1 MWDIPFD
8 SNRFDSIS
16 FHSIPLLYF
25 VKLKHNKVIYSMY
38 IAYQMSSLDKLAPGS
53 AGVDVLS
60 KKAAAG
66 GGGAGAGAGDSDIE
80 DEELE
85 LSVAETDDESG
96 TEAGSESDAD
106 ETGSESAG
114 AAAEDDADSDADT
127 EGGGG
132 GADEEG
138 AEGGDDEEG
147 GGGGGAGLGAAA
159 AAKLKKANKKRGAT
173 KKNIEDDLTLLGI
186 PHGLTFEDDDD
197 DSGDDSDDP
206 DNAEYFQKLKS
217 GVRDS
222 FVATYHPE
230 SFSHNYDEIQTL
242 SRVVRNSA
250 GVIVD
255 DLHKTIPI
263 MTKYEKTRILGQRAK
278 QLNEGAQPFIKI
290 DSTVIDGY
298 LIAMKELEQKKTPF
312 IIRRPLPNGG
322 SEYWRIQDLEIL

>member
-1 MWDIPFD
+1 
-8 SNRFDSIS
+8 
-16 FHSIPLLYF
+16 
-25 VKLKHNKVIYSMY
+25 MY
-38 IAYQMSSLDKLAPGS
+38 IAHRMSSLDKLAPGS
-53 AGVDVLS
+53 AGVIDVLS
-60 KKAAAG
+60 KKAA
-66 GGGAGAGAGDSDIE
+66 GGGAAADSDIEE

-85 LSVAETDDESG
+85 LSVAGTDDESG
-96 TEAGSESDAD
+96 TDAGSESGAD
-106 ETGSESAG
+106 DTDSDSAG
-114 AAAEDDADSDADT
+114 AAEDDADSDADT
-127 EGGGG
+127 EGG

-147 GGGGGAGLGAAA
+147 GTGGGA
-159 AAKLKKANKKRGAT
+159 AAKQKKANKKRGAT

-186 PHGLTFEDDDD
+186 PHGLTFEDDDED
-197 DSGDDSDDP
+197 EDDDSDEP

-217 GVRDS
+217 NVRDS

-298 LIAMKELEQKKTPF
+298 LIAVKELEQKKTPF

>member
-1 MWDIPFD
+1 
-8 SNRFDSIS
+8 
-16 FHSIPLLYF
+16 
-25 VKLKHNKVIYSMY
+25 
-38 IAYQMSSLDKLAPGS
+38 MSSLDKLAPGA

-66 GGGAGAGAGDSDIE
+66 GGESDIEE

-85 LSVAETDDESG
+85 LSVAGTDDESG
-96 TEAGSESDAD
+96 TEVGSESDAD

-114 AAAEDDADSDADT
+114 AAEEDADSDADT
-127 EGGGG
+127 EGGADEEGG
-132 GADEEG
+132 EEG
-138 AEGGDDEEG
+138 AEGEDEEG
-147 GGGGGAGLGAAA
+147 GAGGGAAAV
-159 AAKLKKANKKRGAT
+159 AKQKKANKKRGAT

-197 DSGDDSDDP
+197 DSGDDSDEP

-217 GVRDS
+217 NVRDS

-263 MTKYEKTRILGQRAK
+263 MTKYERTRILGQRAK
-278 QLNEGAQPFIKI
+278 QINEGAQPFIKI

-298 LIAMKELEQKKTPF
+298 LIAVKELEQKKTPF

>member
-1 MWDIPFD
+1 
-8 SNRFDSIS
+8 
-16 FHSIPLLYF
+16 
-25 VKLKHNKVIYSMY
+25 
-38 IAYQMSSLDKLAPGS
+38 MSSVDKLAPGVP
-53 AGVDVLS
+53 GIDVLN
-60 KKAAAG
+60 KKAA
-66 GGGAGAGAGDSDIE
+66 GGADSDIE
-80 DEELE
+80 EEEELE
-85 LSVAETDDESG
+85 LSVAGTDDESG
-96 TEAGSESDAD
+96 TDAAGSESGAD
-106 ETGSESAG
+106 DTDSDSAG
-114 AAAEDDADSDADT
+114 AAEDDADSDADT

-132 GADEEG
+132 ADEEG
-138 AEGGDDEEG
+138 AEGAEGGEDEEG
-147 GGGGGAGLGAAA
+147 GGGGGAAAV
-159 AAKLKKANKKRGAT
+159 AKQKKANKKRGAT

-186 PHGLTFEDDDD
+186 PHGLTFDDDDEDEDDD
-197 DSGDDSDDP
+197 GDEP

-217 GVRDS
+217 DVRDS
-222 FVATYHPE
+222 FVSTYHPE

>member
-1 MWDIPFD
+1 
-8 SNRFDSIS
+8 
-16 FHSIPLLYF
+16 
-25 VKLKHNKVIYSMY
+25 
-38 IAYQMSSLDKLAPGS
+38 MSSLDKLATGTPGI
-53 AGVDVLS
+53 DVLS
-60 KKAAAG
+60 KKAA
-66 GGGAGAGAGDSDIE
+66 GGAADSDIEE

-85 LSVAETDDESG
+85 LSVAGTDDESG
-96 TEAGSESDAD
+96 TDAAGSESGAD
-106 ETGSESAG
+106 DTDSESAG
-114 AAAEDDADSDADT
+114 AAEDDADSDADT
-127 EGGGG
+127 EG

-147 GGGGGAGLGAAA
+147 GGGAGAGA

-217 GVRDS
+217 DVRDS

-298 LIAMKELEQKKTPF
+298 LIAVKELEQKKTPF

>member
-1 MWDIPFD
+1 
-8 SNRFDSIS
+8 
-16 FHSIPLLYF
+16 
-25 VKLKHNKVIYSMY
+25 MY
-38 IAYQMSSLDKLAPGS
+38 IALMSSLDKLAPGS
-53 AGVDVLS
+53 AGGVDVLS

-66 GGGAGAGAGDSDIE
+66 GGGGAGESDIEE

-85 LSVAETDDESG
+85 LSVAGTDDESG

-132 GADEEG
+132 ADEEG
-138 AEGGDDEEG
+138 AEGGEGGEDEEG
-147 GGGGGAGLGAAA
+147 GGGAGGGAAGAAA
-159 AAKLKKANKKRGAT
+159 AVAKLKKANKKRSAT

-186 PHGLTFEDDDD
+186 PHGLTFEDDGD
-197 DSGDDSDDP
+197 DSGDDSDEP

-217 GVRDS
+217 SVRDS

-298 LIAMKELEQKKTPF
+298 LIAVKELEQKKTPF

>member
-1 MWDIPFD
+1 
-8 SNRFDSIS
+8 
-16 FHSIPLLYF
+16 
-25 VKLKHNKVIYSMY
+25 MY
-38 IAYQMSSLDKLAPGS
+38 IAHRMSSLDKLAPGS
-53 AGVDVLS
+53 AGVIDVLS
-60 KKAAAG
+60 KKAA
-66 GGGAGAGAGDSDIE
+66 GGGAAADSDIEE

-85 LSVAETDDESG
+85 LSVA
-96 TEAGSESDAD
+96 GSESGAD
-106 ETGSESAG
+106 DTDSDSAG
-114 AAAEDDADSDADT
+114 AAEDDADSDADT
-127 EGGGG
+127 EGG

-147 GGGGGAGLGAAA
+147 GTGGGA
-159 AAKLKKANKKRGAT
+159 AAKQKKANKKRGAT

-186 PHGLTFEDDDD
+186 PHGLTFEDDDED
-197 DSGDDSDDP
+197 EDDDSDEP

-217 GVRDS
+217 NVRDS

-298 LIAMKELEQKKTPF
+298 LIAVKELEQKKTPF